1 MLVVFSSCDSSK
13 KEYYENGKIKKKFF
27 IKENKLEGIYKEY
40 YESGFLKEL
49 HFYKKGEKIDSSLFY
64 VNSSEN
70 YVKMIK
76 YYLPKLKDTAFVK
89 NYDKNKLLSEGLEFN
104 NNRVKK
110 WKIYNEGIESV
121 FQYLIINNEE
131 YLNQSWF
138 FNQNLDTIYNRGTFI
153 EIKYKDTIRLGE
165 DNPIDFF
172 LKKPLFSEK
181 SKAKLFIDL
190 NPKSKVA
197 KDFSNI
203 QDVDLIEVNHTPVN
217 KKYIGLS
224 LVFKNKGKHTFRGY
238 VLEYIEGDKKN
249 IGSVFK
255 KEHKK
260 YFEFSFIVE

>member
-138 FNQNLDTIYNRGTFI
+138 FNQNLDLVGDRF
-153 EIKYKDTIRLGE
+153 
-165 DNPIDFF
+165 
-172 LKKPLFSEK
+172 
-181 SKAKLFIDL
+181 
-190 NPKSKVA
+190 
-197 KDFSNI
+197 
-203 QDVDLIEVNHTPVN
+203 NHWQP
-217 KKYIGLS
+217 
-224 LVFKNKGKHTFRGY
+224 
-238 VLEYIEGDKKN
+238 
-249 IGSVFK
+249 
-255 KEHKK
+255 
-260 YFEFSFIVE
+260 